1 MSAASP
7 SPNPSNLILLAV
19 LGIGAYWFLTQRAQA
34 GAVRATVPSN
44 GQGGIMPSSGFP
56 TASVLQWAAND
67 KSLWAGVTKLLG
79 GGATPAQTAGYYA
92 ANNSY
97 NNQGPVT
104 PMSPS
109 DDNSVFPDWVPS
121 NPSPSGWGWGDV
133 PYGSM

>member
-19 LGIGAYWFLTQRAQA
+19 LGIGAYWFMTQRATA
-34 GAVRATVPSN
+34 GTRATVPSN
-44 GQGGIMPSSGFP
+44 GQGGIMPSSGYA
-56 TASVLQWAAND
+56 TASILQWAAND
-67 KSLWAGVTKLLG
+67 KNLWSGVTKILG
-79 GGATPAQTAGYYA
+79 GSATPAQTAGYYA

-97 NNQGPVT
+97 NGQGPVT

-109 DDNSVFPDWVPS
+109 DDNAVFAD
-121 NPSPSGWGWGDV
+121 SPWGWSDI